1 MINKLYAL
9 LLTREL
15 NDDIIKAIRDKN
27 YCDYLLKKYS
37 VALV

>member
-1 MINKLYAL
+1 ML
-9 LLTREL
+9 LMRQL
-15 NDDIIKAIRDKN
+15 NLNIIKAIRDKN